1 MSFKQGNIRE
11 AYQVNLIPSVC
22 KLLVCS
28 CLFCASKTYHLNHTS
43 NGLNSSEEAIV
54 PKCPCFLGYS
64 IIFFLKFGLIMKD
77 LGDFLYPYQTTM
89 GSMVG
94 RIINRFAERGKV
106 FPNCGPATMEQRV
119 TLVSCKD
126 KDRDK
131 K

>member
-1 MSFKQGNIRE
+1 
-11 AYQVNLIPSVC
+11 
-22 KLLVCS
+22 
-28 CLFCASKTYHLNHTS
+28 
-43 NGLNSSEEAIV
+43 
-54 PKCPCFLGYS
+54 
-64 IIFFLKFGLIMKD
+64 
-77 LGDFLYPYQTTM
+77 M

-131 K
+131 EKTKKRAKDKDKGKRQRQVWIPNNETA